1 MHKLKIK
8 TNKIGLNNKFH
19 IVQVVPYVWYMAIAT
34 FPAGVVG
41 IYIYYIMCVYFL
53 LLSWNNDGN

>member
-41 IYIYYIMCVYFL
+41 IYIYYIMCVF
-53 LLSWNNDGN
+53 STT